1 MGKFHRSVATSEPA
15 MEYNDCIARM
25 REEQYPMLA
34 GTTYL
39 DHAGTTPYSK
49 KLMDRFSADMMG
61 SLFGNPHSASHS
73 SQHSTQMIDDTRLQL
88 LRLFQADPE
97 EFDVVFTANATA
109 AIKLVIDAFRDQDGG
124 FWYGYHVDSHTS
136 LVGVR
141 EVANG
146 HKCFESDQDVER
158 WIEDGCEG
166 AVKKAA
172 LFAYPAQSNM
182 NGRRLPLR
190 WSSQIRDTAGPPV
203 YILLDAAAL
212 TSTSPLDLRNSDAA
226 PDFTALSL
234 YKIFGFPDLGALIV
248 RKEAA
253 HVFAKRA
260 YFGGGT
266 VEMVVCLKETWHAKK
281 TASLHEQLEDGTL
294 PVHSILALRVAM
306 ETHAELYGTL
316 ERVSRHTAILAER
329 LYEGLR
335 KLKHANRSA
344 VAQIYK
350 DETSNY
356 SNSFTQ
362 GPIVAFNLRDS
373 HGKWVSNTEVEKLAS
388 IKEIQLR
395 VGGLCNPGGI
405 ATALHL
411 EPWEMRDNFSAGQK
425 CGGEHDILNGK
436 PTGMIRAS
444 LGAMSTL
451 GDVEKLLSFVD
462 EFFVERMSIKP
473 PVQVNGTRNA
483 VQQLGWHVEALTVYP
498 LKSCGGWQIP
508 SDTAW
513 DIRPEGLAWDREWC
527 IVHQGTGVALSQKR
541 YPRMALIRP
550 HLDFKTGKLRI
561 TQADN
566 ATEVSVSL
574 SLDPSYFD
582 LTDLKSHTTQVCGDT
597 IKTRIYTSPAI
608 TDFFTD
614 ALGVPCTL
622 ARFPTPTSTDPSTRH
637 SKPQLSKP
645 ASTFGPS
652 PLLLPNES
660 PILAI
665 TRPSLNALNTYL
677 KLHFLPAAP
686 AAQFRANIILAQSS
700 PAGSEVPWD
709 EDTWRSFTIAS
720 DKGVEGASMDVLGG
734 CRRCGMVCVDQTT
747 GIRAEAG
754 EPFVSLAKMRRVGG
768 RVLFGVHCA
777 LRGTAGSVRVGQVVE
792 TTEGRE
798 EG

>member
-1 MGKFHRSVATSEPA
+1 MLMDKFHT
-15 MEYNDCIARM
+15 
-25 REEQYPMLA
+25 
-34 GTTYL
+34 
-39 DHAGTTPYSK
+39 
-49 KLMDRFSADMMG
+49 DMMG
-61 SLFGNPHSASHS
+61 SLFGNPHSASQS
-73 SQHSTQMIDDTRLQL
+73 SQQSTQMIDDTRLQL

-97 EFDVVFTANATA
+97 EFDVVFIANATA
-109 AIKLVIDAFRDQDGG
+109 AIKLVMDALRDQDGG

-141 EVANG
+141 EVADE
-146 HKCFESDQDVER
+146 HRCFESDQVVER
-158 WIEDGCEG
+158 WIGDGCEG
-166 AVKKAA
+166 AVKKAG

-190 WSSQIRDTAGPPV
+190 WSSQIRDTAGPPI
-203 YILLDAAAL
+203 YTMLDAAAL
-212 TSTSPLDLRNSDAA
+212 TSTSPLDLSDSDAA

-266 VEMVVCLKETWHAKK
+266 VDMVVCLKETWHAKK
-281 TASLHEQLEDGTL
+281 TGSLHEQLEDGTL
-294 PVHSILALRVAM
+294 PVHSILASRAAM
-306 ETHAELYGTL
+306 DTHAELYGTL
-316 ERVSRHTAILAER
+316 DRVSRHTAMLAER
-329 LYEGLR
+329 LYEGLQ
-335 KLKHANRSA
+335 KLKHANGSA

-350 DETSNY
+350 HETSDY
-356 SNSFTQ
+356 GKRSTQ
-362 GPIVAFNLRDS
+362 GPIVAFSLRDS
-373 HGKWVSNTEVEKLAS
+373 HSKWISNTEVEKLAS
-388 IKEIQLR
+388 IKGIQLR

-405 ATALHL
+405 ASALHL
-411 EPWEMRDNFSAGQK
+411 EPWEMRDNFSAGQR

-451 GDVEKLLSFVD
+451 GDVEKLLSFID
-462 EFFVERMSIKP
+462 EFFVDQAPPKP
-473 PVQVNGTRNA
+473 QLRFSAVRNVA
-483 VQQLGWHVEALTVYP
+483 PRADWHIEALTVYP
-498 LKSCGGWQIP
+498 IKSCGGWQIP
-508 SDTAW
+508 SYTDW

-550 HLDFKTGKLRI
+550 HLDFKTGKLI
-561 TQADN
+561 ISQHSN
-566 ATEVSVSL
+566 ATVVSVPL

-582 LTDLKSHTTQVCGDT
+582 PTDLKSHTTQVCGDT
-597 IKTRIYTSPAI
+597 IKTRIYTSAAI
-608 TDFFTD
+608 ANFFTD

-622 ARFPTPTSTDPSTRH
+622 ARFPSPTLTDPSTRH

-645 ASTFGPS
+645 SSTFGPS

-665 TRPSLNALNTYL
+665 TRPSLNALNTFL
-677 KLHFLPAAP
+677 KLHSLPAAP
-686 AAQFRANIILAQSS
+686 AAQFRANIVLAQSS
-700 PAGSEVPWD
+700 PAGSETPWA
-709 EDTWRSFTIAS
+709 EDTWQGFAVAS
-720 DKGVEGASMDVLGG
+720 DKGVEGASLDVLGG

-754 EPFVSLAKMRRVGG
+754 EPFVSLAKMRRIRG

-777 LRGTAGSVRVGQVVE
+777 LRGSAGSVRVGQVVE
-792 TTEGRE
+792 PVNGRE
-798 EG
+798 SE

>member
-1 MGKFHRSVATSEPA
+1 MLMERFH
-15 MEYNDCIARM
+15 
-25 REEQYPMLA
+25 
-34 GTTYL
+34 
-39 DHAGTTPYSK
+39 
-49 KLMDRFSADMMG
+49 ADMMG
-61 SLFGNPHSASHS
+61 TLFGNPHSASQS
-73 SQHSTQMIDDTRLQL
+73 SQQSTQMIDDTRLQL
-88 LRLFQADPE
+88 LRLFRADPE
-97 EFDVVFTANATA
+97 HFDVVFTANATA
-109 AIKLVIDAFRDQDGG
+109 AVKLVMDAFRDQDSG

-141 EVANG
+141 EVASK
-146 HKCFESDQDVER
+146 HRCFQSDRDVER
-158 WIEDGCEG
+158 WIGDECDGTVG
-166 AVKKAA
+166 QAG
-172 LFAYPAQSNM
+172 LFASPAQSNM

-190 WSSQIRDTAGPPV
+190 WSSQIRDTTGPPI
-203 YILLDAAAL
+203 YTLLDAAAL
-212 TSTSPLDLRNSDAA
+212 TSTSPLDMRDSYAA
-226 PDFTALSL
+226 PDFTAFSL

-248 RKEAA
+248 RKKAA

-266 VEMVVCLKETWHAKK
+266 VDMVVCLKETWHAKK
-281 TASLHEQLEDGTL
+281 TGSLHEQLEDGTL
-294 PVHSILALRVAM
+294 PIHSILALRAAM
-306 ETHAELYGTL
+306 DTHAELHGTL
-316 ERVSRHTAILAER
+316 ERVSRHTAMLAER
-329 LYEGLR
+329 LYHGLR
-335 KLKHANRSA
+335 KLKHANGSA
-344 VAQIYK
+344 VAQVYK
-350 DETSNY
+350 HEKSDY
-356 SNSFTQ
+356 SNSTTQ

-388 IKEIQLR
+388 IKDIQLR
-395 VGGLCNPGGI
+395 VGGICNPGGI
-405 ATALHL
+405 ASALYL
-411 EPWEMRDNFSAGQK
+411 EPWEMRYNFSAGQR

-451 GDVEKLLSFVD
+451 VDVEKLLSFID
-462 EFFVERMSIKP
+462 EFFVDRTSTKP
-473 PVQVNGTRNA
+473 PVQVSGTGNVLRPSD
-483 VQQLGWHVEALTVYP
+483 WHIEALTVYP
-498 LKSCGGWQIP
+498 IKSCGGWQIP
-508 SDTAW
+508 SDTDW
-513 DIRPEGLAWDREWC
+513 DVRPEGLAWDREWC

-541 YPRMALIRP
+541 HPRMALIRP
-550 HLDFKTGKLRI
+550 RLDIKTGRLVI
-561 TQADN
+561 TQAGN
-566 ATEVSVSL
+566 ATEVSVPL

-582 LTDLKSHTTQVCGDT
+582 PTDLKSHTTQVCGDT

-608 TDFFTD
+608 ADFFTN

-622 ARFPTPTSTDPSTRH
+622 ARFPSPTSTDPSTRH
-637 SKPQLSKP
+637 SKPQLSRT

-665 TRPSLNALNTYL
+665 ARPSLNALNTYL
-677 KLHFLPAAP
+677 KLHSLHAAP

-700 PAGSEVPWD
+700 PAGGETPWA
-709 EDTWRSFTIAS
+709 EDTWQGFTVAS

-747 GIRAEAG
+747 GIRADAG

-798 EG
+798 ED